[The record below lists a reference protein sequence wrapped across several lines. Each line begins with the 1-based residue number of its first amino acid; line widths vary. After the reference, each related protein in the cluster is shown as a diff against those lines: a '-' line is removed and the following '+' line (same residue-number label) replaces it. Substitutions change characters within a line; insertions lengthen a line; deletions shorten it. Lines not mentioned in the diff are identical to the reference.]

1 VRLGRLQKA
10 VQFFDAAVVVQS
22 LAAED
27 GEIADAYVPLCVPL
41 CVHAGNAEAI
51 KLIMETGENSDP
63 QGGAD

>member
-1 VRLGRLQKA
+1 MMEASLTSPSRG
-10 VQFFDAAVVVQS
+10 S

-27 GEIADAYVPLCVPL
+27 GEIADAYVKL

-63 QGGAD
+63 QGGTD